1 MVEMLKKNIWLV
13 LAMFLALHALY
24 GCAQKNVD
32 VMRGDTLKTECPFIE
47 PVLDFGKATIKDVR
61 YKEGRTLFAD
71 KSDDNAL
78 ITSTDRYSIP
88 WTAYV
93 FNEEKETLDF
103 CVVTLEK
110 SRLAEVVEYLNNR
123 YGKAQKEID
132 GMKVY
137 LDKEHD
143 CSILLAP
150 EMKYKGSIGIAYV
163 PNDRFDELYEKL

>member
-1 MVEMLKKNIWLV
+1 MLKKNIWLV
-13 LAMFLALHALY
+13 LAMSMALHALY
-24 GCAQKNVD
+24 GCAQEDVD
-32 VMRGDTLKTECPFIE
+32 VMQKDTVRMECPFIE
-47 PVLDFGKATIKDVR
+47 PVLDFGKATADDVR
-61 YKEGRTLFAD
+61 NKEERELYAD
-71 KSDDNAL
+71 KSVDIAL

-93 FNEEKETLDF
+93 FNEEKKTLDF
-103 CVVTLEK
+103 CVVIIEK
-110 SRLAEVVEYLNNR
+110 SNLDKVVEYLNNR
-123 YGKAQKEID
+123 YGKSQKELD

-150 EMKYKGSIGIAYV
+150 EMKYKGSIGLAYV

>member
-1 MVEMLKKNIWLV
+1 MKRICVFALLAVFCLCSCIDNKSEIMAEKKN
-13 LAMFLALHALY
+13 AMIL
-24 GCAQKNVD
+24 
-32 VMRGDTLKTECPFIE
+32 ECPFIE
-47 PVLDFGKATIKDVR
+47 PVLDFGKATADDVR
-61 YKEGRTLFAD
+61 NKEQRELYAD
-71 KSDDNAL
+71 KSDNNAL

-93 FNEEKETLDF
+93 FNEEKKTLDF

-123 YGKAQKEID
+123 YGKSQKELD

-150 EMKYKGSIGIAYV
+150 EMKYKGSIGLVYV

>member
-1 MVEMLKKNIWLV
+1 MIL
-13 LAMFLALHALY
+13 
-24 GCAQKNVD
+24 
-32 VMRGDTLKTECPFIE
+32 ECPFIE
-47 PVLDFGKATIKDVR
+47 PVLDFGKATAEDIR
-61 YKEGRTLFAD
+61 YKEERELYVD
-71 KSDDNAL
+71 KSDDYAL

-110 SRLAEVVEYLNNR
+110 SQLDKVVEYLNNR

-143 CSILLAP
+143 CSILLAS
-150 EMKYKGSIGIAYV
+150 EMKYNGSIGLVYV
-163 PNDRFDELYEKL
+163 PNDRFDELYEKLY